1 MLFAFGAIIFAV
13 YVVINQEQ
21 LTEAASFLVLFVLIA
36 MYMRLKNWGKPKVSF
51 KELKSDL
58 KQGLIQLKEQLNL
71 MPLKKDSVPKKT
83 VKKRGKGS
91 KK

>member
-1 MLFAFGAIIFAV
+1 
-13 YVVINQEQ
+13 
-21 LTEAASFLVLFVLIA
+21 
-36 MYMRLKNWGKPKVSF
+36 MRLKNWGKPKVSF

-58 KQGLIQLKEQLNL
+58 KQGLIQLKEQLNH